1 MYTQGMKYDHKAI
14 EKKWQDRWNAEK
26 AFEASDSSAKQ
37 KQYILDMFPYPSGA
51 GLHVGHVEGYTAT
64 DIYSRFK
71 RMKGFEVLHPMG
83 WDAFGL
89 PAENYAIKTKV
100 HPKITTEEAIKTFR
114 SQMDSLGLSYDWSRE
129 VGSHRPDYYK
139 WTQWF
144 FLLLY
149 KNGLAYKR
157 KAKVNWCSKDQTV
170 LANEQVVDGKC
181 ERCGTEVI
189 QKDLEQWFF
198 KITDY
203 AEELLSD
210 LDTIDWP
217 ESTKSAQRN
226 WIGKSLGAE
235 IDFTLTGGE
244 KITVF
249 TTRPDT
255 LFGATYVV
263 LAPEHTI
270 ISTLPIENKAE
281 VDAYIA
287 QTVKRT
293 ELERTSDTKNKTG
306 VELKGVKAINPATKE
321 EIPVFLADYV
331 ISHYGT
337 GAIMAV
343 PAHDERDAEF
353 AKLFSIPMREV
364 VIPSVIDT
372 ANPPQEGKENTDR
385 SIILAIVCNP
395 KNGTYLTLK
404 WKEQPWTTF
413 VTGGIEEGEDPIEAS
428 VREIEEETGY
438 TDVRFVRALGQT
450 ESQFYAAHKGVNRK
464 VRVQS
469 LLFELASEEQTS
481 VSAEESAQYDLQ
493 WLTGSEVV
501 KAKLQHAEFD
511 ILWERVQTGSNVY
524 TKEGILINSGQYDGT
539 GSEEAKEKIT
549 LSVGG
554 RMKTTY
560 KLRDW
565 LISRQRYWGAPIP
578 MIYCE
583 DCGAV
588 PVPEADL
595 PVTLPDDV
603 DFMPT
608 GESPLTRSVSFQ
620 NVTCPTCGKKATRES
635 DTMDT
640 FVCSSWYYFRF
651 ADPKNLEEFASKENL
666 KKWLPVD
673 LYMGGAEHTVLHLL
687 YARFFT
693 KVLQKLGY
701 IGFNEP
707 FLKLRHQGLILATDG
722 VKMSKS
728 LGNVVN
734 PDDVIEQFG
743 ADSIRL
749 YEMFMGPLDVAKPWN
764 TNNILGVRRFLEKVS
779 KLEDK
784 VNAIP
789 AEPETEV
796 LLNQTIAKVES
807 DIDSLHFNTAI
818 STLMIFVNHL
828 TELSSV
834 PSSVYATLLKILS
847 PLAPHLS
854 HELWERAGNT
864 TLLCMEA
871 WPAYDASK
879 IVADTVEIG
888 VQVNGKVRG
897 KVTLSRDA
905 KEDEALSLARAVPAV
920 SKWLSGGK
928 EVKAVYVA
936 GRIIN
941 FVVKS

>member
-1 MYTQGMKYDHKAI
+1 MKYDHKAI
-14 EKKWQDRWNAEK
+14 EKKWQDRWSAEK
-26 AFEASDSSAKQ
+26 AFESNDTSAKK
-37 KQYILDMFPYPSGA
+37 KQYVLDMFPYPSGA

-71 RMKGFEVLHPMG
+71 RMKGFEVIHPMG

-129 VGSHRPDYYK
+129 IGSHRPDYYK

-181 ERCGTEVI
+181 ERCSTEVI

-203 AEELLSD
+203 AEALLSD
-210 LDTIDWP
+210 LDSIDWP

-226 WIGKSLGAE
+226 WIGKSQGAE
-235 IDFTLTGGE
+235 IDFKLTSGE

-255 LFGATYVV
+255 LFGATYMV
-263 LAPEHTI
+263 LAPEHEI
-270 ISTLPIENKAE
+270 IASLPINNRAE
-281 VDAYIA
+281 VDAYIT
-287 QTVKRT
+287 QTLKRT

-306 VELKGVKAINPATKE
+306 VKLEGVSAINPATKE
-321 EIPVFLADYV
+321 EIPIYLADYV

-343 PAHDERDAEF
+343 PAHDERDFEF
-353 AKLFSIPMREV
+353 AKKFTIAVTTVVEPETGTPQTNPEHRKSIV
-364 VIPSVIDT
+364 
-372 ANPPQEGKENTDR
+372 
-385 SIILAIVCNP
+385 AIVR
-395 KNGTYLTLK
+395 KANGEVLTLNWGK
-404 WKEQPWTTF
+404 M
-413 VTGGIEEGEDPIEAS
+413 GGTLFIGGGLEEGEDVIETAK
-428 VREIEEETGY
+428 REIAEETGY
-438 TDVRFVRALGQT
+438 TALVYRGQT
-450 ESQFYAAHKGVNRK
+450 QTIHHSYFAHSKNVARK
-464 VRVQS
+464 IEAIG
-469 LLFELASEEQTS
+469 LLFDLENETKQETAL
-481 VSAEESAQYDLQ
+481 EESEQGKFVVEWKTAMQAEALVQDELHKLVFALLVQGLPY
-493 WLTGSEVV
+493 TGAGV
-501 KAKLQHAEFD
+501 
-511 ILWERVQTGSNVY
+511 
-524 TKEGILINSGQYDGT
+524 LINSGAYT
-539 GSEEAKEKIT
+539 GESSEEAKEKIT

-588 PVPEADL
+588 PVPESEL
-595 PVTLPDDV
+595 PVELPDDV

-620 NVTCPTCGKKATRES
+620 NVSCPTCAKPAKRES

-651 ADPKNLEEFASKENL
+651 ADPKNLEEFASKEKL
-666 KKWLPVD
+666 QKWLPVD

-701 IGFNEP
+701 VTFSEP
-707 FLKLRHQGLILATDG
+707 FSKLRHQGLILASDG

-743 ADSIRL
+743 ADSIRM

-779 KLEDK
+779 KLEEK
-784 VNAIP
+784 VSDEP
-789 AEPETEV
+789 ALSETEV
-796 LLNQTIAKVES
+796 LLNQTIAKVEA

-818 STLMIFVNHL
+818 SSLMIFVNHL
-828 TELSSV
+828 TELPTV
-834 PSSVYATLLKILS
+834 PASVYTTLLKILS
-847 PLAPHLS
+847 PLAPHLT
-854 HELWERAGNT
+854 HELWEKAGNT
-864 TLLCMEA
+864 SLLCKEE
-871 WPAYDASK
+871 WSLFDASK
-879 IVADTVEIG
+879 IVAETVEMG

-897 KVTLSRDA
+897 TVTLSRDA
-905 KEDEALSLARAVPAV
+905 SEDEALSLARAVPSVA
-920 SKWLSGGK
+920 KWLQEGR

-941 FVVKS
+941 FVVES